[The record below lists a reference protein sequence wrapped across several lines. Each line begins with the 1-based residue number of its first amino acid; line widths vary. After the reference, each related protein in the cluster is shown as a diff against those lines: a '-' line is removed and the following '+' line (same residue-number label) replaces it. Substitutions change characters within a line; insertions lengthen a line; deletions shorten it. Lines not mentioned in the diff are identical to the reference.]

1 MNLAIPMLQFGRLL
15 FALSLTAFGV
25 LHFVYGDFVTRV
37 VTNWPASLPL
47 KPLWVYLTGALLV
60 VTGGAVVTGRKPR
73 MLLMVVAVVLV
84 FSFLLLHL
92 PAVFS
97 DVFIGG
103 AWTKGGKAL
112 VLLSG
117 CFAVAATFREKS
129 GTDLPGFA
137 LLKGRRPL
145 DVGRIALASFMMMAG
160 VQHFRWFEFVVGL
173 VPTWVPGG
181 GQFWTYASAVL
192 LILGGLGMLIP
203 VTTRLAAGL
212 SGVMIFLWVFMLHL
226 PRALHAVEGSAN
238 ETTATFEALA
248 FSGLV
253 FLYAA
258 TASTAKTVATE

>member
-1 MNLAIPMLQFGRLL
+1 MNLAIPMLRFARLL

-47 KPLWVYLTGALLV
+47 KPLWVYLTGTLLV
-60 VTGGAVVTGRKPR
+60 VTGGAVVTARKPR
-73 MLLMVVAVVLV
+73 TFLMILAGALV

-92 PAVFS
+92 PAVFR

-103 AWTKGGKAL
+103 AWTNGGKAL
-112 VLLSG
+112 VLLGG

-129 GTDLPGFA
+129 GTDLPRFA
-137 LLKGRRPL
+137 FLEGRRMFA
-145 DVGRIALASFMMMAG
+145 VGRIALALFMITAG

-181 GQFWTYASAVL
+181 GPFWTYASAVL
-192 LILGGLGMLIP
+192 LIAGGLGMLIP
-203 VTTRLAAGL
+203 VTTRLAALL

-226 PRALHAVEGSAN
+226 PRALNAVGNRAN

-248 FSGLV
+248 FSGLA

-258 TASTAKTVATE
+258 TASTAKTVVPK